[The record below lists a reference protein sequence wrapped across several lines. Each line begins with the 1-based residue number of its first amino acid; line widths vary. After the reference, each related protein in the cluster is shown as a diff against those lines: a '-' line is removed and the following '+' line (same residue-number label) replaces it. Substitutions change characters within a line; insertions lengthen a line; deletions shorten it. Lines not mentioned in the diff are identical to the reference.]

1 MSAFVTSD
9 LHLGHSKS
17 ITFLKPD
24 KSLLRPFMN
33 LGEMHNVLIT
43 RWNKIISP
51 QDRVYILG
59 DVAIARNSLCLLNEF
74 NGNKVLIKGNH
85 DTFKLK
91 DYLPYFDDI
100 RGAFVRGSGT
110 SALDPSSPRAVGSFQ
125 AEAYLNHSHGVTD
138 PTHSHT
144 YSTNSSTSQATGGSG
159 SEYFRNASTYSTGAA
174 STGISVNTSTTGGTE
189 TRPDN
194 YALLY
199 IIKT

>member
-1 MSAFVTSD
+1 MSAFVTAD

-24 KSLLRPFMN
+24 GSLLRPFMN

-100 RGAFVRGSGT
+100 RGAFVRDNLIFTHIPIHSDSFEGRYIGNVHGHLHCHSVMLDNGEKDKRYFNSCVEQHDFT
-110 SALDPSSPRAVGSFQ
+110 PVALEDIK
-125 AEAYLNHSHGVTD
+125 AYFAGNERT
-138 PTHSHT
+138 
-144 YSTNSSTSQATGGSG
+144 TN
-159 SEYFRNASTYSTGAA
+159 
-174 STGISVNTSTTGGTE
+174 I
-189 TRPDN
+189 
-194 YALLY
+194 
-199 IIKT
+199 